1 MARAGRALA
10 AITIAAAVLP
20 AAARA
25 GALEQV
31 GHSALG
37 NRGMNS
43 ALAIHGDYAYVGSRS
58 DGGPPKGG
66 VAVVDISDPR
76 QPRLVHTIGAP
87 GEGAAGLS
95 SRELRVWPDAGLL
108 MVLHFACE
116 APQTCLDY
124 GAPADYSFYD
134 IRGERAA
141 TPELIATYKPSR
153 VPHEFFVWQ
162 DPRRPGRALL
172 YMSTLTESGGDDLLV
187 TDISRARE
195 GVFDEVASWAAGIRN
210 PDGSEVD
217 LHSLS
222 ISTDG
227 RRGYLAHLAAGFMMI
242 DTSQLADA
250 RPRPEIRLLTP
261 VAQRASWGAPGAHS
275 ALPLPGRAVA
285 LTTDEVY
292 GATLGVA
299 PALGVSVAIGC
310 PWGWTR
316 VLDVSD
322 PARPRVH
329 GEYKLRP
336 YNEQTHCTE
345 ENRLQSEQ
353 ATFSSHNP
361 TVTRDLAFITW
372 HSAGLQAVDLSD
384 PARPVQVAEFRPQPL
399 SAVATEDPTFS
410 TGPDKLVFWSYP
422 IVKDGLIYVV
432 DIRNGLY
439 VLRYSGRFAGQ
450 VSCAAFLE
458 GNSNLGN
465 AQTQCPLAIGA
476 RRARVARSGSVAVPV
491 LCSTREKEGCSGS
504 LRLLAGERRVGA
516 SRYRLAPGAA
526 RVRVRIAARWRQR
539 LFKRGTLRVT
549 ATAITTVPDSDA
561 ERTTAPLTLYAPGRR
576 MPRAAT
582 VRGAAQPR
590 DRRLPAQSPPRAEQL
605 ARSGLVCLISRL
617 PEGEGYDRASTLGSA
632 SRGDRIFGR
641 A

>member
-1 MARAGRALA
+1 M
-10 AITIAAAVLP
+10 TAAVLP

-25 GALEQV
+25 ATLEQV
-31 GHSALG
+31 GHTPLG

-76 QPRLVHTIGAP
+76 QPRLVHTIGTP

-124 GAPADYSFYD
+124 GAPANYAFYD
-134 IRGERAA
+134 IRDDHAA
-141 TPELIATYKPSR
+141 RPELIASYKPSR
-153 VPHEFFVWQ
+153 VPHEFFLWQ

-172 YMSTLTESGGDDLLV
+172 YMSTLTASGGDDLLV
-187 TDISRARE
+187 TDVSRARE
-195 GVFDEVASWAAGIRN
+195 GVFDEVANWAAGIRN

-222 ISTDG
+222 ISPDG
-227 RRGYLAHLAAGFMMI
+227 RRGYLAHLAAGFLMI

-261 VAQRASWGAPGAHS
+261 VGQRASWGAPGAHS
-275 ALPLPGRAVA
+275 ALPLPGRAAV

-292 GATLGVA
+292 GATFGVA

-336 YNEQTHCTE
+336 YNDQTHCTP

-372 HSAGLQAVDLSD
+372 HSAGLQAIDISN
-384 PARPVQVAEFRPQPL
+384 PMRPMQVAEFRPQPL
-399 SAVATEDPTFS
+399 AAVVTEDPTFS

-422 IVKDGLIYVV
+422 IVKDGLVYVV

-439 VLRYSGRFAGQ
+439 VLRYRGPFAGQ
-450 VSCAAFLE
+450 VSCVAFLE
-458 GNSNLGN
+458 GNSNLVNGH
-465 AQTQCPLAIGA
+465 TPCPLAIDA
-476 RRARVARSGSVAVPV
+476 RRARVDRRGRVAIPV
-491 LCSTREKEGCSGS
+491 VCSTRDSAGCSGS
-504 LRLLAGERRVGA
+504 LRLLAGGRRVGGA
-516 SRYRLAPGAA
+516 RYRLSPGAA
-526 RVRVRIAARWRQR
+526 GVRLRIAARWRQR
-539 LFKRGTLRVT
+539 LAKRGTLRVT
-549 ATAITTVPDSDA
+549 ATAVTAVPDADA

-576 MPRAAT
+576 MGRAAA
-582 VRGAAQPR
+582 VRAAARPR
-590 DRRLPAQSPPRAEQL
+590 DRRLPAQRPPTLEQL
-605 ARSGLVCLISRL
+605 ARSGLVCLVR
-617 PEGEGYDRASTLGSA
+617 
-632 SRGDRIFGR
+632 
-641 A
+641 